1 MQQITSSKLKKV
13 GKPNILYKNDNF
25 LNKNEILH
33 YQSFLKN
40 SIWTP
45 GTGYEQSHGLD
56 LDDIKYFSL
65 DLYDHYKWDGQWD
78 YPKWKDSA
86 PIEWENLYNKIVQI
100 GRAHV

>member
-65 DLYDHYKWDGQWD
+65 DLYDQDRKSTRLNSSHI
-78 YPKWKDSA
+78 PLSRMPSSA
-86 PIEWENLYNKIVQI
+86 
-100 GRAHV
+100 